1 MNGEKISV
9 IIPVYNLAQYLPRC
23 LDSILAQSYE
33 DLEVIVVDDGS
44 RDESFSIMQA
54 YGAKDSRVKA
64 IHKENGGVTSAR
76 LRGVREATG
85 AWIGFIDGDDEI
97 EPWMYERLLKNA
109 HAYNADISHCGYQRV
124 FADGQVEY
132 HYNTAELR
140 HQDHLTGIR
149 DLLEERLIE
158 PGLCSKLY
166 KKSLFVQLEEKM
178 DLSIKNNEDMLMNYY
193 LFSQA
198 QSSVYEDVCPYHY
211 ILRPDSASHR
221 KLNEHRIYD
230 PVRVRE
236 VILENAAPGL
246 KEDAQQALLRSI
258 LYVYALITVEKDRAL
273 KPHAR
278 AIRQKLQLYADGFH
292 LLSTRNRIL
301 AHLICHAPWAFKL
314 AFRAYVQIVLK
325 GHYE

>member
-132 HYNTAELR
+132 HYNTKEQR

-246 KEDAQQALLRSI
+246 KEDAKQALLRSI
-258 LYVYALITVEKDRAL
+258 LYVYALITVEKNRAL